1 MAVPDEPPAPPLFS
15 PAAIRQLREK
25 NRVSRSTFAHGLNIS
40 ARTVERWEA
49 GTMKP
54 SGPARRL
61 LGVVQKHGF
70 EFVVTA

>member
-1 MAVPDEPPAPPLFS
+1 MAVADEPPAPPLFS
-15 PAAIRQLREK
+15 PTAIRQLRER
-25 NRVSRSTFAHGLNIS
+25 NRVGRSAFAYGLNIS
-40 ARTVERWEA
+40 ARTVERSEA